1 MVARVGLGD
10 LQSQG
15 SKALR
20 RGSQVYEGEA
30 SWLVQRTRARA
41 VWRLEMTGPLGRSF
55 VSTAGSR
62 PVDRSAAMEL
72 DQIDARLLD
81 LVQRNNR
88 LTSEQ
93 LGARVGLSASGV
105 LRRLKRLRSR
115 GVIEADVSIISP
127 KAVGR
132 NVTALVLIS
141 FERTRADTVDRLK
154 REIRKMP
161 EVMSGFCVTGKA
173 DVVLLVTVNN
183 IEEYEQFTRRLADEG
198 SDIKR
203 IETMVVLDRFKAGFT
218 VPLASILCW

>member
-1 MVARVGLGD
+1 
-10 LQSQG
+10 
-15 SKALR
+15 
-20 RGSQVYEGEA
+20 
-30 SWLVQRTRARA
+30 
-41 VWRLEMTGPLGRSF
+41 
-55 VSTAGSR
+55 
-62 PVDRSAAMEL
+62 MEL

-127 KAVGR
+127 KAIGR

-141 FERTRADTVDRLK
+141 FERTRADTIDRLK

-161 EVMSGFCVTGKA
+161 EVMSGFCVTGNA

-183 IEEYEQFTRRLADEG
+183 VEEYEQFTRRLADEG

-218 VPLASILCW
+218 VPLASMLCSALTRDYSR